1 MDGNDLLKLREK
13 RAEKAAAAQTL
24 QETADDENR
33 DLTELESEDLDGLLT
48 DTEECT
54 SKIRSGEDE
63 IRRARLATQQAAL
76 AEPSMRR
83 TTPPQPSGE
92 VIKSSGIEV
101 KTRRRVRGALRSFQ
115 GKDAEANA
123 YMTGMWFKAQLM
135 GDDYARHWCG
145 INCETRILTGGS
157 NISAGYLIP
166 PEFEAAIITNRE
178 EFGVIRQWARVIP
191 MSRDTISIPKYET
204 SPTATWVSEGG
215 SLTAADPTFSQVQLT
230 AKKLSRLTR
239 MSSEMMDDS
248 AIDLA
253 DWLAMDMAQSFAEA
267 EDDAALNGDG
277 TSTYGGISGLVQQF
291 DDNQATYAGAIQN
304 LTSADTFAEV
314 VIADVSRV
322 MAALPQYAEM
332 SAAFYI
338 SRPGFALVLERI
350 AHAGGG
356 ATVQTF
362 ESKLR
367 QVFMGYPVR
376 LSQKMPTSTGSLD
389 NLTMMLFGDLARA
402 VVLGD
407 RRQITLQVLTEL
419 YAATDEIGLKATERV
434 DIAAHGAG
442 DATTAGPIV
451 AMIGTS

>member
-1 MDGNDLLKLREK
+1 MTGTELQKAREERAQASSAASAILALVDAEK
-13 RAEKAAAAQTL
+13 RKLTTEEQVDLDTSL
-24 QETADDENR
+24 ELGET
-33 DLTELESEDLDGLLT
+33 LTEQIDVAEMDDRRGRVKAQADAVE
-48 DTEECT
+48 
-54 SKIRSGEDE
+54 KIS
-63 IRRARLATQQAAL
+63 A
-76 AEPSMRR
+76 RR
-83 TTPPQPSGE
+83 TTAPQPGDE
-92 VIKSSGIEV
+92 VRSSGIEV
-101 KTRRRVRGALRSFQ
+101 KSRRRVRGVLRSFE

-123 YMTGMWFKAQLM
+123 YMSGMWLKAQLM
-135 GDDYARHWCG
+135 GDEHARQWCG
-145 INCETRILTGGS
+145 WNCETRILLGGS

-166 PEFEAAIITNRE
+166 SEFETAIITNRE
-178 EFGVIRQWARVIP
+178 TFGVIRQWARVIP

-204 SPTATWVSEGG
+204 SPTASWVSEGG

-304 LTSADTFAEV
+304 ASSADTFAEV
-314 VIADVSRV
+314 LIGDVSST

-332 SAAFYI
+332 NAAFYI
-338 SRPGFALVLERI
+338 SRPGFALMLERL

-362 ESKLR
+362 ESGLR
-367 QVFMGYPVR
+367 MVFMGYPVR